1 MYVSHYHLV
10 PSRHIF
16 TMKELTVVVKNSPL
30 ICEGVSQKSDM
41 LNICWFRFYWTNGWK
56 EAQTQMISWISNNL
70 VFSYR
75 CGSVIVD
82 LTLSFNTT
90 VTEKRILNILK
101 DAAKDG
107 KLGNFNV
114 DASSIK
120 GTRPDILVATRP
132 GIGKTTPK
140 PPDGTILSKKCF
152 LLT

>member
-1 MYVSHYHLV
+1 
-10 PSRHIF
+10 
-16 TMKELTVVVKNSPL
+16 
-30 ICEGVSQKSDM
+30 M
-41 LNICWFRFYWTNGWK
+41 LNICWFPFYWTNGWK

-101 DAAKDG
+101 DAAKNG

-140 PPDGTILSKKCF
+140 PPDGTILSKSVF
-152 LLT
+152 FWHNLTMSYNYLKGPHVHLNTVLAIWGSCYLFTCIWGGGYME

>member
-1 MYVSHYHLV
+1 M
-10 PSRHIF
+10 
-16 TMKELTVVVKNSPL
+16 
-30 ICEGVSQKSDM
+30 
-41 LNICWFRFYWTNGWK
+41 
-56 EAQTQMISWISNNL
+56 
-70 VFSYR
+70 
-75 CGSVIVD
+75 IVD
-82 LTLSFNTT
+82 LTLSFSAI
-90 VTEKRILNILK
+90 VAEKRILNILK